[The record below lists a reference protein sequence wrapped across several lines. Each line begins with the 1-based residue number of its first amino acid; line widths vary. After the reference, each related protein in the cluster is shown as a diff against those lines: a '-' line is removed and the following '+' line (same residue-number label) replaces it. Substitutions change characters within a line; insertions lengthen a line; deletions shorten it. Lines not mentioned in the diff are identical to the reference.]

1 MTNRADLEDL
11 DLLALADGHLDHDPA
26 RKAALEAAV
35 ARCPRASARLADYR
49 AQTAALRATCAG
61 ALAEPVPER
70 LYAIVE
76 GMDRRQDRP
85 VLRHAAALVL
95 IVAAGLGGWIAG
107 RDDDDPAR
115 QALLDESY
123 RAFTLR
129 GPDQTVR
136 ATKAAA
142 DIEERAFSW
151 VDQDMAIRLSAP
163 DLSSEGFTLVEKRT
177 LGNSGGQIVA
187 LDYAAPDGPA
197 FTLFLAPRWENQPGP
212 IVEEERDG
220 VTLTYWHDGPLASSI
235 ATRLSP
241 EEARQLAAT
250 VRSAMREE
258 TTTPPAAIEP
268 EFRTLETPGD
278 GRVADTQSAPTATG
292 PAEWTEGAA
301 SPAVWPN

>member
-1 MTNRADLEDL
+1 MTDGADLEDL

-26 RKAALEAAV
+26 RKAELEAAV
-35 ARCPRASARLADYR
+35 ARCPQASARLADYR
-49 AQTAALRATCAG
+49 AQTAALRAACAG

-95 IVAAGLGGWIAG
+95 IVAAGLGGWILG

-115 QALLDESY
+115 QALIDESY
-123 RAFTLR
+123 RAFILR
-129 GPDQTVR
+129 DPDQAARVT
-136 ATKAAA
+136 TAAA
-142 DIEERAFSW
+142 GIGERSFSW

-177 LGNSGGQIVA
+177 LRESGGQIVA

-197 FTLFLAPRWENQPGP
+197 FTLFVAPRWENQPGP

-235 ATRLSP
+235 ATRLSRKQ
-241 EEARQLAAT
+241 ARQLAET
-250 VRSAMREE
+250 VRTAMREE
-258 TTTPPAAIEP
+258 TTAPPAAIEP
-268 EFRTLETPGD
+268 EFRALQRPAD
-278 GRVADTQSAPTATG
+278 GLVADTQSTPHGAG
-292 PAEWTEGAA
+292 PSEGTEGAA